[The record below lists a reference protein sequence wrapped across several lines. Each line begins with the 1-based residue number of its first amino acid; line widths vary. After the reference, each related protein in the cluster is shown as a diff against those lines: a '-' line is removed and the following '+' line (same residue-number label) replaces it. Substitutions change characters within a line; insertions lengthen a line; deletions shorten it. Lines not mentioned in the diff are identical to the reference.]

1 MEAEEHAAE
10 GIAMGE
16 DAKFGAAAD
25 EVISLISARPG
36 GLFAAV
42 DEASSIDR
50 TDKQMLQ
57 QLHTQFAKT
66 RGYRKPM
73 RGADDTFA
81 INHYAGQVVYSVA
94 GFIEHNKDDVGDT
107 ILALLES
114 RTSFERLKALAVAHF
129 HSRNEAEA
137 TLNAAN
143 KAAATKAKGPHKLKR
158 MTIGREFGASMDE
171 LMAKLRASEAHYLRC
186 IKPNAKL
193 EPSEWDPSLVTRQL
207 HYSGLLELAQMRKQH
222 LSERRN
228 LRGFCAY
235 FAACSRDPEHLRE
248 LPPPEQ
254 ALLLLDELGVS
265 PDEYKVGK
273 LRIFLTPAA
282 LQACKMAH
290 ATRGDERMQMLRSI
304 VVVRSA
310 LRVWLK
316 RRRAEMAFL
325 TDKRDAEVAAEM
337 AAEERAADAALAA
350 AAASSG
356 TPPPEATIKIIIVG
370 DSNTGKTCL
379 MKRFVEGRFPH
390 GATSTVSV
398 DVEHARLE
406 LGAQNVSLQLHD
418 TAGQE
423 RFAALCTP
431 YFRGADGVILAYDLT
446 RPKTFERVGSF
457 WRDEV
462 IDKVGNAVPT
472 LLVGCKGDLV
482 GEGERTLPI
491 EQVEAQA
498 EAWDLMHFEVSAKTG
513 DRVRDAFYLLAC
525 TVMNERLEADA
536 MNVLPTHGA
545 PTHVGGAPP
554 PKTGGCGC

>member
-1 MEAEEHAAE
+1 MLTRDSSDDSDDSSWASFNALCLGLEGGVGPLRRAVDLLENMEVAATAYAAATPGWSTNVGLYFHVYGHAASTRLALHVVDLDAAGPTHAHLAPVNLPLRAALEVLASELDEAVEGNQREDELSQLQQQQLPHRYLVLGPPHGGPPHGGPPHGGGGFVDDGSGRMSIASAAE
-10 GIAMGE
+10 GHVASVGHVGE
-16 DAKFGAAAD
+16 GSHHVAAGH
-25 EVISLISARPG
+25 V
-36 GLFAAV
+36 
-42 DEASSIDR
+42 ASSGRSSAESNERSQRPSID
-50 TDKQMLQ
+50 
-57 QLHTQFAKT
+57 
-66 RGYRKPM
+66 
-73 RGADDTFA
+73 
-81 INHYAGQVVYSVA
+81 V
-94 GFIEHNKDDVGDT
+94 EVGEAPSF
-107 ILALLES
+107 LAPK
-114 RTSFERLKALAVAHF
+114 F
-129 HSRNEAEA
+129 
-137 TLNAAN
+137 
-143 KAAATKAKGPHKLKR
+143 TK
-158 MTIGREFGASMDE
+158 
-171 LMAKLRASEAHYLRC
+171 RAS
-186 IKPNAKL
+186 
-193 EPSEWDPSLVTRQL
+193 
-207 HYSGLLELAQMRKQH
+207 SGLSK
-222 LSERRN
+222 S
-228 LRGFCAY
+228 
-235 FAACSRDPEHLRE
+235 
-248 LPPPEQ
+248 
-254 ALLLLDELGVS
+254 
-265 PDEYKVGK
+265 
-273 LRIFLTPAA
+273 
-282 LQACKMAH
+282 
-290 ATRGDERMQMLRSI
+290 
-304 VVVRSA
+304 
-310 LRVWLK
+310 
-316 RRRAEMAFL
+316 
-325 TDKRDAEVAAEM
+325 
-337 AAEERAADAALAA
+337 AALAA